1 MSKLYTPPE
10 ERRGYDAIAARIT
23 HRERLL
29 ALRGYL
35 GDALLAGFVI
45 DNVDQRTEPVP
56 LFVPSDKGRPQAAT
70 IGFSLSSPETG
81 PAMVVGHDARLYT
94 VTPDAAG
101 RLVIQAELEPDKM
114 NEEWVAM
121 MADHT
126 DRVLAALDQPLTSP
140 LTLPLHPKPD
150 LRCLYEKA

>member
-1 MSKLYTPPE
+1 MRNTYTPPE
-10 ERRGYDAIAARIT
+10 HRKGHDALAAKIT

-29 ALRGYL
+29 ALRDYV

-45 DNVDQRTEPVP
+45 DNVDKRTVPVP
-56 LFVPSDKGRPQAAT
+56 LFTPSDKERPQAAT

-81 PAMVVGHDARLYT
+81 PAIVVGHDARLYA
-94 VTPDAAG
+94 VAPDAAG

-114 NEEWVAM
+114 NDEWVTM

-126 DRVLAALDQPLTSP
+126 DRVLAALDQPLIFP
-140 LTLPLHPKPD
+140 AYLTPPSQS
-150 LRCLYEKA
+150 